1 MYIEDTKRV
10 IRHRRRRRRTGATVA
25 RKKNDKRTNNDLQST
40 KQKNK
45 DGVAQTPI
53 LS

>member
-10 IRHRRRRRRTGATVA
+10 IRNRRRRKRTGATMS

-40 KQKNK
+40 
-45 DGVAQTPI
+45 
-53 LS
+53 